1 MYLIVQCVVYRAYED
16 MLLVKASGDV
26 FSVAP
31 GFPDKNTLPVRK
43 KPQKNSWHLVLQVL
57 SVK

>member
-43 KPQKNSWHLVLQVL
+43 KTPKKQLAPGPPSFVG
-57 SVK
+57 